1 MAESFQAL
9 LIEQNDNEAGE
20 SKVGHRFTTMEM
32 ADLDVGDVVIRCG
45 IEPLCGAILER
56 AAAKIETL

>member
-1 MAESFQAL
+1 
-9 LIEQNDNEAGE
+9 
-20 SKVGHRFTTMEM
+20 
-32 ADLDVGDVVIRCG
+32 VVTRCG

>member
-1 MAESFQAL
+1 
-9 LIEQNDNEAGE
+9 
-20 SKVGHRFTTMEM
+20 VT
-32 ADLDVGDVVIRCG
+32 RCG